1 MKSSKKN
8 MLILVFSV
16 VFVSVIALGIT
27 VFGVNTDLIEASV
40 YREKVFEVHLDNVSA
55 TTTGNA
61 TYTLPRVEDTSLND
75 FYVQISTNT
84 DSVVYTFTIK
94 NKGDYDAV
102 LSSISK
108 FNPDCSGGSITDN
121 RDVCNNLVYKL
132 TYNNGSKVKNGDIL
146 DAGTTRTMNLTI
158 KTTSKN
164 VITSPVLIKDLDI
177 MLNYN
182 KK

>member
-8 MLILVFSV
+8 ILIVVFSV
-16 VFVSVIALGIT
+16 VLVSVIALGIT
-27 VFGVNTDLIEASV
+27 VFGVSTDLIETSV
-40 YREKVFEVHLDNVSA
+40 YREKVFDVHLDNVSA

-61 TYTLPRVEDTSLND
+61 TYTLPRVDDTLLND
-75 FYVQISTNT
+75 FNVQISGNT

-108 FNPDCSGGSITDN
+108 FNPDCSGSSTVEN
-121 RDVCNNLVYKL
+121 KDVCNNLVYNL
-132 TYNNGSKVKNGDIL
+132 TYKNGSKVKNGDVFET
-146 DAGTTRTMNLTI
+146 GTTRTIKLTI
-158 KTTSKN
+158 KTSSKN